1 MRVEV
6 LRVSHPYTLHELREE
21 GLLPKGGGGEEGGQR
36 HGEQMQDHLLN
47 A

>member
-21 GLLPKGGGGEEGGQR
+21 GLLPKGGGAKKVVNGTGSR
-36 HGEQMQDHLLN
+36 CRTTS
-47 A
+47 